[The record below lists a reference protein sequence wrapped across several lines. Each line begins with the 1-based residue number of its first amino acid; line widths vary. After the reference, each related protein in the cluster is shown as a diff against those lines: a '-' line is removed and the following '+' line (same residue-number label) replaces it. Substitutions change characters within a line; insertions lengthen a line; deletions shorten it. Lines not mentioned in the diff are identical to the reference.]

1 MTADRLY
8 ANDTAIVQNL
18 DGTRY
23 DGGKDTLGAARQLI
37 EAGVPRPQAEAIAV
51 VAHQATEGLVTGD
64 QLAAELRSL
73 ELRLVKWMIGVGLGV
88 AGVVLAGLVMV
99 VRLLS

>member
-1 MTADRLY
+1 MQDLDR
-8 ANDTAIVQNL
+8 TW
-18 DGTRY
+18 Y
-23 DGGKDTLGAARQLI
+23 DSGMDTLAAARQLTD
-37 EAGVPRPQAEAIAV
+37 AGVPRPQAEAITV

-73 ELRLVKWMIGVGLGV
+73 GLRLVKWMLGV
-88 AGVVLAGLVMV
+88 AGVVLAGLATV

>member
-1 MTADRLY
+1 MQGFGGAW
-8 ANDTAIVQNL
+8 
-18 DGTRY
+18 Y
-23 DGGKDTLGAARQLI
+23 DGVMDTLAAARQLTD
-37 EAGVPRPQAEAIAV
+37 AGVPRPQAEAITV

-73 ELRLVKWMIGVGLGV
+73 ELRLVKWMVGVGLGV
-88 AGVVLAGLVMV
+88 AGVVLAGLATV

>member
-1 MTADRLY
+1 M
-8 ANDTAIVQNL
+8 QEFG
-18 DGTRY
+18 GTWY
-23 DGGKDTLGAARQLI
+23 DGVMDTLAAARQLTD
-37 EAGVPRPQAEAIAV
+37 AGVPRPQAEAITV

-73 ELRLVKWMIGVGLGV
+73 ELRLVKWMVGVGLGV
-88 AGVVLAGLVMV
+88 AGVVLAGLATV